1 MELAYI
7 AGAVPLLV
15 ALIYGANRYRNRSD
29 PARQQSEQI
38 VEDRYKRNDN

>member
-7 AGAVPLLV
+7 IGAVLLLV
-15 ALIYGANRYRNRSD
+15 VLIFGVNRYRSRND
-29 PARQQSEQI
+29 PVRQQSERI